1 MKSFFT
7 KLMNSIKRIKLEK
20 STSVI
25 ANICQILIVILA
37 IFEYQKNIKPAFQN
51 QLLSEE
57 NAKLTIENKKLQEE
71 SIKINDA
78 FSCQIREKEKQIELL
93 QDKYTDINN
102 QYEIAYRKL
111 QVIETEQ
118 KNKEHILRIQK
129 EKEEIIDSINS
140 FKSEILKKCGTPR
153 SLLIFNDT
161 FTTVVSKNNK
171 EEVPEEESLYYN
183 PLLNIDK
190 MISRYFYNPYT
201 KILKSL
207 DEIQSE
213 NLKNENIQTTE
224 YISVFK
230 SILKEKQHYIVFEQE
245 KVINLENE
253 LKKYKK
259 QLEKLEGIT
268 IKDDINILNKRW
280 QIENTARKAVQ
291 EVEDSLIDYGDI
303 MKPVIDEMT
312 SYYLNKYKI
321 EEY

>member
-37 IFEYQKNIKPAFQN
+37 IFEYQKNIKPSFQN

-78 FSCQIREKEKQIELL
+78 FSYQIREKEKQIELL

-102 QYEIAYRKL
+102 QYEIAYGKL
-111 QVIETEQ
+111 QAIETEQ
-118 KNKEHILRIQK
+118 KNKERLLKIQK
-129 EKEEIIDSINS
+129 EKEEIIESINS
-140 FKSEILKKCGTPR
+140 FRSKILKNCGNSR

-161 FTTVVSKNNK
+161 ITTVVSKNNK
-171 EEVPEEESLYYN
+171 EEIPEEESLYYD

-213 NLKNENIQTTE
+213 NVKNENSQIIE
-224 YISVFK
+224 YIYVFK
-230 SILKEKQHYIVFEQE
+230 AILKEKEAYIVFDKD
-245 KVINLENE
+245 KVSNLEKE
-253 LKKYKK
+253 LKEYKK
-259 QLEKLEGIT
+259 QLEELEGIT

-291 EVEDSLIDYGDI
+291 EVEESLIDYGDI